1 MTRQFCETQ
10 FPVTIETIF
19 FLLKCQEFEIH
30 QDSDM
35 TLEASVNWDFIYH
48 IFKINK
54 FKLLKCFYKI
64 LRKVLKN

>member
-1 MTRQFCETQ
+1 
-10 FPVTIETIF
+10 
-19 FLLKCQEFEIH
+19 
-30 QDSDM
+30 M

-64 LRKVLKN
+64 LRKILKNPQPDFNPQPVDYKIMVYLIRLCF